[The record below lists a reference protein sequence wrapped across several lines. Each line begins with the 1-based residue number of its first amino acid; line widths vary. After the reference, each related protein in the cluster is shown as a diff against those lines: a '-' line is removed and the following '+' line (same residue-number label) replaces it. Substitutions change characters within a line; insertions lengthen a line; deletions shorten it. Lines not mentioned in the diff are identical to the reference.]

1 MLIWWVVGTKEAFGI
16 SEMRNAV
23 MYLKT
28 FLISLHWQITNTEIG
43 RDIKK
48 LPPKQRLCPYN
59 FKGDFCQTLKDYMI
73 LILKL
78 F

>member
-1 MLIWWVVGTKEAFGI
+1 MRVVGTKETSGI

-28 FLISLHWQITNTEIG
+28 FLISLHWQITNTEIET
-43 RDIKK
+43 DIKK
-48 LPPKQRLCPYN
+48 LPPKQSLCPHS
-59 FKGDFCQTLKDYMI
+59 FKGDFCQTLKDYMM